1 MYKLSA
7 VRREIKGEKV
17 RKEGLLPAVVYGAGS
32 SESESISLVYNDF
45 LKLYNEAGESSLI
58 DFDID
63 NKDAGKILVHSVQYD
78 PVSGRVAH
86 VDLRKIDM
94 KKIIDASIELVFI
107 NEAPAVKELGGTLVK
122 NFDSIDVECLPED
135 LINHID
141 VDLSTLKTFEDA
153 ITVADLVV
161 SKEVKIIDPPLDT
174 IITKVIPALT
184 EEQIKAMEEEG
195 KAVEDVSKI
204 ESSAPKKAE
213 EGEGGDEP
221 VKKEEK

>member
-1 MYKLSA
+1 MFKLSA

-45 LKLYNEAGESSLI
+45 LKLYNEAGESSLV

-63 NKDAGKILVHSVQYD
+63 NKDAGKILIHSVQYD
-78 PVSGRVAH
+78 PVSDRVAH

-107 NEAPAVKELGGTLVK
+107 NEATAVKELGGTLVK

-135 LINHID
+135 LVNHID
-141 VDLSTLKTFEDA
+141 VDLSVLKTFEDA

-161 SKEVKIIDPPLDT
+161 SKEIKIIDPSLDT

-195 KAVEDVSKI
+195 KDVEDVSKI
-204 ESSAPKKAE
+204 ESSAPKKVE
-213 EGEGGDEP
+213 EDEEEP
-221 VKKEEK
+221 AKKEDK